1 MFPGI
6 EKGFITNKWDKEL
19 KTLINSNIKQDKLN
33 NTLPRKIFYQKNKN
47 QIQGKHSPLRS
58 SMKRLK

>member
-47 QIQGKHSPLRS
+47 QIQGKRSLLRC
-58 SMKRLK
+58 SMKRHK